1 VAATTTKRRLLVAD
15 DDEEILRVVSL
26 ILSKEGY
33 SIISARDGEEALE
46 KARAEK
52 PDAILLD
59 IAMPK
64 LDGLAVLQ
72 RLRGVEDL
80 AAIPVGFLTA
90 QEDRETYERARE
102 LGGQVYLLK
111 PFSAA
116 KLVTFVSLLLGEGD
130 E

>member
-1 VAATTTKRRLLVAD
+1 MAATTTKRRLLVAD

-33 SIISARDGEEALE
+33 TIISAGDGEEALR

-59 IAMPK
+59 IRMPGM
-64 LDGLAVLQ
+64 DGLTVLE
-72 RLRGVEDL
+72 RLRNEESV
-80 AAIPVGFLTA
+80 ASIPVGFLTG
-90 QEDRETYERARE
+90 QEDLETYERARE
-102 LGGQVYLLK
+102 LGGQIYLLK

-116 KLVTFVSLLLGEGD
+116 RLVTFVGLLLGEGH